1 MYRVIKA
8 FVDLQDGNHKYNVGD
23 IYPRENAIST
33 PARLAQLAGVK
44 NRQGVSLIEH
54 FDDHVTAPAQLE
66 TVEQETPL
74 EEIEKPKKSRK
85 HKEE

>member
-8 FVDLQDGNHKYNVGD
+8 FVDLQDDNHRYSVGD

-54 FDDHVTAPAQLE
+54 FDAPVQPE

-74 EEIEKPKKSRK
+74 EEIEKPKKSRR
-85 HKEE
+85 HKEEE

>member
-23 IYPRENAIST
+23 IYPRENVIQT
-33 PARLAQLAGVK
+33 PARLEKLAGVK
-44 NRQGVSLIEH
+44 NRQGVPLIEY
-54 FDDHVTAPAQLE
+54 FEPDIIPAQSNE
-66 TVEQETPL
+66 VEQEAPL
-74 EEIEKPKKSRK
+74 EEDIKPKRNRK